1 MGSTAGS
8 VTLTAGNLARITG
21 SDILS
26 ATGITIVGKDV
37 TVEAAL
43 ETRETTQTQKQKS
56 AGITVGISGAVAS
69 AAQNAVGT
77 GMRASEV
84 SDPRLKA
91 LYAAKTAYAI
101 QDTMGALAGSLA
113 ENADDVQH
121 NAAALQIGIGASS
134 ASSKVTTYDETARG
148 SSIRSAG
155 DITIAATDGDLNII
169 GSEVAGKNVALAAA
183 NNLNVLSQVEKHTL
197 KSESKNAGGAWAF
210 SWAPMALASTSK
222 PPPARAKAMATA

>member
-1 MGSTAGS
+1 MSILSRATSTATTRRRGMRHHHHRRHRLTPEGSLMGSTAGS

-26 ATGITIVGKDV
+26 ATGTTLVGKDV

-43 ETRETTQTQKQKS
+43 ETRGTTQTQKQKS

-134 ASSKVTTYDETARG
+134 ASSKVTTYDETAHR
-148 SSIRSAG
+148 SSIRSGG
-155 DITIAATDGDLNII
+155 DIAIVPTGAT
-169 GSEVAGKNVALAAA
+169 SEPSRHV
-183 NNLNVLSQVEKHTL
+183 H
-197 KSESKNAGGAWAF
+197 KSHLVHVHKTF
-210 SWAPMALASTSK
+210 V
-222 PPPARAKAMATA
+222 